1 MIADWENAE
10 KKPGTMLH
18 TTLGLGKAAG
28 FVSFKLRRLKF
39 PKSLLPCFVSS
50 FLLFPF
56 LFYFIFTFL
65 SDLYTFSSIT
75 MASIP
80 RSQALD
86 VDSILHQ
93 LTEEFEVSPDRI
105 RTIIKQFN
113 EEMEKGLDHEG
124 ATGK

>member
-1 MIADWENAE
+1 MLK

-18 TTLGLGKAAG
+18 TTLGLGKAVV
-28 FVSFKLRRLKF
+28 FVFLTPTTKF

-65 SDLYTFSSIT
+65 SDLYTISSIA

-86 VDSILHQ
+86 VDTILHQ